1 MARNAACSLAAA
13 VFLSVLVA
21 ACGGSGTKTVVRT
34 APASVAPK
42 STPVTLTGAPALDQ
56 VLGAAIAVD
65 DIELAGLTGYQN
77 VSCKKGSADG
87 PGEPPSCRE
96 DENDDT
102 PVEVLPSSA
111 CSNGWVRPEHV
122 PDAFRFTLT
131 GTTGTP
137 GRRETPHRPDGI
149 RRRLRCR
156 RSGDLFRTGTHA
168 EGQPAGVALHIKNG
182 RVVWIEAD
190 CHNLFE
196 LIAAEKVDSFLY
208 DPKGIATPS
217 SPVLPTAEST
227 ATPTE

>member
-1 MARNAACSLAAA
+1 MAQNAACSLAAA

-34 APASVAPK
+34 PPASVAPRI
-42 STPVTLTGAPALDQ
+42 TPVTLTGAPALDQ

-87 PGEPPSCRE
+87 PGEPPSCRDNE
-96 DENDDT
+96 SDDT

-111 CSNGWVRPEHV
+111 CSDGWVRPEHV
-122 PDAFRFTLT
+122 PDAFRFTLQAK
-131 GTTGTP
+131 P
-137 GRRETPHRPDGI
+137 ELLAVAKPHIAPTVFGGGFGAEEVAI
-149 RRRLRCR
+149 
-156 RSGDLFRTGTHA
+156 FRTGTHA

-190 CHNLFE
+190 CNNLFE

-208 DPKGIATPS
+208 DPKGIATPL
-217 SPVLPTAEST
+217 SPAPPAAEST
-227 ATPTE
+227 AAPTE